1 MKIKIH
7 ILLGDSNVSV
17 HIDNSAITSESKNEI
32 LGIVLDSKLSFED
45 HVNCLCER
53 GSEKLRLLG
62 RRFWGSSPMDSSP
75 KGILQTYFP
84 DKLSVNFK
92 APLRNLVRSSF
103 SEALQT
109 EELHFEAHRCKYCK
123 LKKFLLLI
131 N

>member
-75 KGILQTYFP
+75 KGNSPNIFPRQTF
-84 DKLSVNFK
+84 
-92 APLRNLVRSSF
+92 
-103 SEALQT
+103 
-109 EELHFEAHRCKYCK
+109 CKFQSTF
-123 LKKFLLLI
+123 KKFG
-131 N
+131 